1 MLASKPKVGLSE
13 KKGFFMKK
21 MLRVRWSCEIMIK
34 GGRRLR
40 FLTLTVPEHGLPLK
54 VVTSRFRALRNSPF
68 VRNLLKGHDYIC
80 VYEKHPGGHGW
91 HIHIVL
97 NRFIPIR
104 EFRAVAERY
113 GFGRIHIEL
122 CGADI
127 GKYISKYISKTIQE
141 RPDDCKGL
149 RLINVSRGLLALRDI
164 VVSSPSIDFVKRNFY
179 DPVVAHLRPFQRLKK
194 LQRSW
199 LFRLLPQERCFS
211 LNYLGADSGL
221 QFF

>member
-1 MLASKPKVGLSE
+1 MT
-13 KKGFFMKK
+13 
-21 MLRVRWSCEIMIK
+21 K

-54 VVTSRFRALRNSPF
+54 VVTARFRALRNS
-68 VRNLLKGHDYIC
+68 RYMRDLLKNHAYIC
-80 VYEKHPGGHGW
+80 VYEKHPSGHGW

-97 NRFIPIR
+97 NRFVPIR
-104 EFRAVAERY
+104 EFRLVAERY

-122 CGADI
+122 CGSEI
-127 GKYISKYISKTIQE
+127 GKYISKYITKTLQA

-149 RLINVSRGLLALRDI
+149 RLINVSRCLLALRDVI
-164 VVSSPSIDFVKRNFY
+164 VSSPSIDFVKRNFKKMCVSHY
-179 DPVVAHLRPFQRLKK
+179 KPFQRLKV

-211 LNYLGADSGL
+211 LHYLGADSGL
-221 QFF
+221 QFV